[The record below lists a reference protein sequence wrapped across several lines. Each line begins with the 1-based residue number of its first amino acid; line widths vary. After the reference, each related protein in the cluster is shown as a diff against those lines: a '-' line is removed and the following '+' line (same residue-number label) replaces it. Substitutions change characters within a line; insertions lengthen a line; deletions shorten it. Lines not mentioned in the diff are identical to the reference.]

1 MIGLDVQLPE
11 RWEFNPGY
19 KSTGQVIAEFQRIDS
34 TFNCIV
40 LYNVRDTPIDLE
52 IITFI
57 LGIIPFKYVP
67 IGANNW

>member
-1 MIGLDVQLPE
+1 MSNYRKGGNLI
-11 RWEFNPGY
+11 R
-19 KSTGQVIAEFQRIDS
+19 VIKVPVRSLRNSRESIPHLS
-34 TFNCIV
+34 IV